1 MGTSLSAVGKAT
13 RPLRVG
19 YLVQQFPPEVG
30 AGAARVGEMAERW
43 QDKGTVVTIFTGMP
57 NRPEGRIH
65 KPYRGRLFFKEEWHG
80 ITVRRSWLY
89 ASPKHGMGRTLLNN
103 LSFMTTS
110 GFDVAR
116 YAGRLDVL
124 IASSPP
130 FFPHISGTLIAATRR
145 VPLILEVRDLWP
157 DYLAEMGH
165 LNNASARRM
174 LFGLERRLLHR
185 ADHVVTVTEAL
196 KKRLLEKGL
205 PAEKI
210 TIIPNG
216 VDPSLYYKS
225 AEPAPL
231 SDLRSDRSKFTV
243 GYLGNFGAGQAL
255 EVVVRAAEL
264 LQRQKPQVR
273 VVMAG
278 DGTEG
283 QTIHR
288 LAASLG
294 VNNLTIHPPV
304 AKDRTRAFYN
314 ACDVCLVPLAPLKSL
329 AGALPTKLFESL
341 ACERPVIASVEGE
354 SAALI
359 EGAKAG
365 MVVPPGDAPALA
377 SAIQGMQAISET
389 ERAEMG
395 RRGREAVIARF
406 SRAAGADRFLELLT
420 LVAGRSP
427 RRSADD

>member
-1 MGTSLSAVGKAT
+1 MGTSLSGVGKAA
-13 RPLRVG
+13 RPVRVG

-30 AGAARVGEMAERW
+30 AGAARAGEMAERW
-43 QDKGTVVTIFTGMP
+43 QDKGTAVTIFTGMP

-65 KPYRGRLFFKEEWHG
+65 QAYRGRVFIKEEWHG

-89 ASPKHGMGRTLLNN
+89 ASPRHGMGRTLLNN

-110 GFDVAR
+110 GFDVASN
-116 YAGRLDVL
+116 AGRLDVL

-130 FFPHISGTLIAATRR
+130 FFPHISGTLIAAVRR
-145 VPLILEVRDLWP
+145 VPLVLEVRDLWP
-157 DYLAEMGH
+157 DYLADMGH
-165 LNNASARRM
+165 LRNAYARRM
-174 LFGLERRLLHR
+174 VFGLERKLLHR

-210 TIIPNG
+210 TVIPNG

-231 SDLRSDRSKFTV
+231 PDLRSDRSKFTV

-264 LQRQKPQVR
+264 LQRQKPEVR

-283 QTIHR
+283 QAIHR

-304 AKDRTRAFYN
+304 SKDRTRAFYN

-377 SAIQGMQAISET
+377 SAIQGMHAISEA

-406 SRAAGADRFLELLT
+406 SRAAGADRFLDLLK
-420 LVAGRSP
+420 LVALRSP
-427 RRSADD
+427 RRSVDD

>member
-1 MGTSLSAVGKAT
+1 VGTSLSGDGEAA

-19 YLVQQFPPEVG
+19 YLVQQFPPELG

-43 QDKGTVVTIFTGMP
+43 QDKGTAVTIFTGMP

-65 KPYRGRLFFKEEWHG
+65 QAYRGRLFFKEVWHG

-110 GFDVAR
+110 AFDVAR
-116 YAGRLDVL
+116 NAGRLDVL

-130 FFPHISGTLIAATRR
+130 FFPHISGTLIAAFRR
-145 VPLILEVRDLWP
+145 VPLVLEVRDLWP
-157 DYLAEMGH
+157 DYLADMGH
-165 LNNASARRM
+165 LGNASARRM
-174 LFGLERRLLHR
+174 VFGLERNLLHR

-196 KKRLLEKGL
+196 KKRLLEKEL

-210 TIIPNG
+210 TVIPNG

-225 AEPAPL
+225 DEPAPL
-231 SDLRSDRSKFTV
+231 PDLRSDRSKFTV

-264 LQRQKPQVR
+264 LQRQNPQVR
-273 VVMAG
+273 LVMAG

-283 QTIHR
+283 QTIRR

-294 VNNLTIHPPV
+294 VNNLTIHLPV

-420 LVAGRSP
+420 LVAQRSP
-427 RRSADD
+427 RRSAE

>member
-1 MGTSLSAVGKAT
+1 MGTSLSAAGKAA

-43 QDKGTVVTIFTGMP
+43 QDKGTTVTIFTGMP

-65 KPYRGRLFFKEEWHG
+65 QAYRGRLFFKEEWHG

-165 LNNASARRM
+165 LSNASARRM
-174 LFGLERRLLHR
+174 LFGLERKLLHR
-185 ADHVVTVTEAL
+185 AEHVVTVTEAL
-196 KKRLLEKGL
+196 KRRLLEKGL

-210 TIIPNG
+210 TVIPNG

-231 SDLRSDRSKFTV
+231 PDLRSDRSTYRRQLRRQWQGQHGPEGILRPLLLQLRRLVHEPQSRRRQLQDVPVQRFEWKPV
-243 GYLGNFGAGQAL
+243 VRRPAGARSAA
-255 EVVVRAAEL
+255 VVV
-264 LQRQKPQVR
+264 
-273 VVMAG
+273 
-278 DGTEG
+278 
-283 QTIHR
+283 
-288 LAASLG
+288 
-294 VNNLTIHPPV
+294 
-304 AKDRTRAFYN
+304 
-314 ACDVCLVPLAPLKSL
+314 
-329 AGALPTKLFESL
+329 
-341 ACERPVIASVEGE
+341 
-354 SAALI
+354 
-359 EGAKAG
+359 
-365 MVVPPGDAPALA
+365 
-377 SAIQGMQAISET
+377 
-389 ERAEMG
+389 G
-395 RRGREAVIARF
+395 RHLH
-406 SRAAGADRFLELLT
+406 DN
-420 LVAGRSP
+420 
-427 RRSADD
+427 

>member
-1 MGTSLSAVGKAT
+1 VGTSLSGDGEAA

-19 YLVQQFPPEVG
+19 YLVQQFPPELG

-43 QDKGTVVTIFTGMP
+43 QDKGTAVTIFTGMP

-65 KPYRGRLFFKEEWHG
+65 QAYRGRLFFKEVWHG

-110 GFDVAR
+110 AFDVAR
-116 YAGRLDVL
+116 NAGRLDVL

-145 VPLILEVRDLWP
+145 VPLVLEVRDLWP
-157 DYLAEMGH
+157 DYLADMGH
-165 LNNASARRM
+165 LGNASARRM
-174 LFGLERRLLHR
+174 VFGLERNLLHR

-196 KKRLLEKGL
+196 KKRLLEKEL

-210 TIIPNG
+210 TVIPNG

-225 AEPAPL
+225 DEPAPL
-231 SDLRSDRSKFTV
+231 PDLRSDRSKFTV

-264 LQRQKPQVR
+264 LQRQNPQVR
-273 VVMAG
+273 LVMAG

-283 QTIHR
+283 QTIRR

-294 VNNLTIHPPV
+294 VNNLTIHLPV

-420 LVAGRSP
+420 LVAQRSP
-427 RRSADD
+427 RRSAE

>member
-1 MGTSLSAVGKAT
+1 M
-13 RPLRVG
+13 RVG

-30 AGAARVGEMAERW
+30 AGAARAGEMAERW
-43 QDKGTVVTIFTGMP
+43 QDKGTAVTIFTGMP

-65 KPYRGRLFFKEEWHG
+65 QGYRGRVFFKEEWHG

-110 GFDVAR
+110 GLDVAGN
-116 YAGRLDVL
+116 AGRLDVL

-130 FFPHISGTLIAATRR
+130 FFPHISGTLIAAVRR
-145 VPLILEVRDLWP
+145 VPLVLEVRDLWP
-157 DYLAEMGH
+157 DYLADMGY
-165 LNNASARRM
+165 LRNASARRM
-174 LFGLERRLLHR
+174 VFGLERKLLHR

-210 TIIPNG
+210 TVIPNG

-231 SDLRSDRSKFTV
+231 PGLRSDRSKFTV

-264 LQRQKPQVR
+264 LQRQKPEVR

-283 QTIHR
+283 QMIHR

-304 AKDRTRAFYN
+304 SKDRTRAFYN

-377 SAIQGMQAISET
+377 SAIQGMQAISEA

-395 RRGREAVIARF
+395 RRGREAVIAQF
-406 SRAAGADRFLELLT
+406 SRAAGADRFLELLKV
-420 LVAGRSP
+420 VALRSP

>member
-1 MGTSLSAVGKAT
+1 MGTSLSGDGEAA

-19 YLVQQFPPEVG
+19 YLVQQFPPELG

-43 QDKGTVVTIFTGMP
+43 QDKGTAVTIFTGMP

-65 KPYRGRLFFKEEWHG
+65 QAYRGRLFFKEVWHG

-110 GFDVAR
+110 AFDVAR
-116 YAGRLDVL
+116 NAGRLDVL

-145 VPLILEVRDLWP
+145 VPLVLEVRDLWP
-157 DYLAEMGH
+157 DYLADMGH
-165 LNNASARRM
+165 LGNASARRM
-174 LFGLERRLLHR
+174 VFGLERNLLHR

-196 KKRLLEKGL
+196 KKRLLEKEL

-210 TIIPNG
+210 TVIPNG

-225 AEPAPL
+225 DEPAPL
-231 SDLRSDRSKFTV
+231 PDLRSDRSKFTV

-264 LQRQKPQVR
+264 LQRQNPQVR
-273 VVMAG
+273 LVMAG

-283 QTIHR
+283 QTIRR

-294 VNNLTIHPPV
+294 VNNLTIHLPV

-420 LVAGRSP
+420 LVAQRSP
-427 RRSADD
+427 RRSAE

>member
-1 MGTSLSAVGKAT
+1 VGASLSGGGKAT
-13 RPLRVG
+13 LPLRVG

-43 QDKGTVVTIFTGMP
+43 QDQGAAVTIFTGMP
-57 NRPEGRIH
+57 NRPEGRIYQA
-65 KPYRGRLFFKEEWHG
+65 YRGKLFLREAWHG

-110 GFDVAR
+110 AFDVAR
-116 YAGRLDVL
+116 SAGRLDVL

-130 FFPHISGTLIAATRR
+130 FFPHISGTLIAAGRR
-145 VPLILEVRDLWP
+145 IPLILEVRDLWP
-157 DYLAEMGH
+157 DYLADMGH
-165 LNNASARRM
+165 LRNATARRM
-174 LFGLERRLLHR
+174 LFGLERRLLQR
-185 ADHVVTVTEAL
+185 ADHVVTVTKAL
-196 KKRLLEKGL
+196 QARLRDKGL
-205 PAEKI
+205 PPGKI
-210 TIIPNG
+210 TVIPNG
-216 VDPSLYYKS
+216 VDPALYYKS

-231 SDLRSDRSKFTV
+231 PELRSERGTFTV

-255 EVVVRAAEL
+255 EVVVRAAEI
-264 LQRQKPQVR
+264 LQREKALVR
-273 VVMAG
+273 VIMAG

-283 QTIHR
+283 QAINR

-294 VNNLTIHPPV
+294 VNNLTIHPPL
-304 AKDRTRAFYN
+304 AKDLTRAFYN
-314 ACDVCLVPLAPLKSL
+314 ACDVCLVPLAPLRSL

-341 ACERPVIASVEGE
+341 ACETPVIASVEGE

-377 SAIQGMQAISET
+377 SAIQRMRSVSAN
-389 ERAEMG
+389 ERTEMG
-395 RRGREAVIARF
+395 RRGREVVIARF
-406 SRAAGADRFLELLT
+406 SRASGADRFLELLRT
-420 LVAGRSP
+420 VSERNRA
-427 RRSADD
+427 ADGS